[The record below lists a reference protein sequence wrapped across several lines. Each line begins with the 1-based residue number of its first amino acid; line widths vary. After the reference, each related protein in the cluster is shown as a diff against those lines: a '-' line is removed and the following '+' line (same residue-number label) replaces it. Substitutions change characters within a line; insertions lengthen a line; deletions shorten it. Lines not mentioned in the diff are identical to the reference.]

1 MTKLGAGSRLGP
13 YEILNEVGAGG
24 MGVVYRARD
33 TRLGREV
40 AVKVLAVSLADSVE
54 AVRRFEFEARAAGA
68 LDHPNVMTVH
78 DVGSFEG
85 APYLVCELLAGE
97 TLRRRLERGRLPVV
111 KAREY
116 GMQIASALAVAHEK
130 GIVHRDL
137 KPENVFVT
145 ADDRIKILDF
155 GIAKLLPPPAV
166 VQTGEGALA
175 PAEIKTQTGALLG
188 TPSYMAPE
196 QIRGRPSDQR
206 SDIFAF
212 GLTLYEMLAGRRAF
226 TGASI
231 YETGYAVLSAEP
243 AEIPGLPAP
252 LARIIHRC
260 LRKEPAE
267 RYQSARELELD
278 LKEMALPGGGNT
290 RPALRPGGAIAPPAA
305 PPARVTKNA
314 RLFAGMP
321 LVRGPMRTAIA
332 VALLLAI
339 AGGALFALRRRKSSG
354 PSFQQVTFRHGV
366 VWSARFAQDSV
377 SIVYS
382 AAWDGKPVQ
391 SHTAVAGRPESR
403 TLNLPAA
410 RVLAVSPAGEL
421 AVLLEGDSESLDYMR
436 LGTLARVPFAGGS
449 PRELLTH
456 VRAADWD
463 PRSGDLV
470 VVHEVEGKNRV
481 EFPPGNVLYSCDGW
495 ISHARISPQGRIAVL
510 EHPYYG
516 ETRGTVVLVDPQD
529 KAATPL
535 TPVLGGAMGLA
546 WSPQGDEIWFS
557 GGDTSQSAGVRAVTL
572 DGRQRLVLQTPGSVM
587 LHDVAR
593 DGRILVS
600 RETWRNWIRGL
611 PPGAKEERDLSWL
624 DYSVARDLSADG
636 RRLLFFEAG
645 EGGGELF
652 SAFVRVMDGSPPVEL
667 GPGYALSLTEDG
679 AWALMGSIK
688 DPSQLVLV
696 PTGPGQSRAIQL
708 AVAAIAE
715 ARWFPGGKA
724 ILVTAREKATGQLR
738 LFIADAESGRLRPIT
753 EPGLPGQ
760 EVVLRPVSPDGKRVL
775 ARRHEGY
782 FVYPVD
788 GGQPSPVQGL
798 RNGQIPIGWHESGR
812 SLLIREPGLPAKVSR
827 LDLADWTQRAWRQFM
842 PRDPGGVSD
851 VPWIYFGS
859 GVASD
864 AYVYSYHQILS
875 DLYVVRGMN

>member
-1 MTKLGAGSRLGP
+1 
-13 YEILNEVGAGG
+13 
-24 MGVVYRARD
+24 
-33 TRLGREV
+33 
-40 AVKVLAVSLADSVE
+40 
-54 AVRRFEFEARAAGA
+54 
-68 LDHPNVMTVH
+68 MTVH

-97 TLRRRLERGRLPVV
+97 TLRRRLERGPLPVLKV
-111 KAREY
+111 REY

-137 KPENVFVT
+137 KPENLFVT

-166 VQTGEGALA
+166 VQAGEGALA
-175 PAEIKTQTGALLG
+175 PAEIKTQTGAILG
-188 TPSYMAPE
+188 TPEYMAPE
-196 QIRGRPSDQR
+196 QVRGRTADQR

-243 AEIPGLPAP
+243 AEIPELPAP

-267 RYQSARELELD
+267 RYQSVLELELE
-278 LKEMALPGGGNT
+278 LKEMVLPGGGNT
-290 RPALRPGGAIAPPAA
+290 RPVPRQGGATTQPAA
-305 PPARVTKNA
+305 SREHVAKSATPGRFV
-314 RLFAGMP
+314 GMP

-339 AGGALFALRRRKSSG
+339 AGGALFAIRRRKSADA
-354 PSFQQVTFRHGV
+354 SFQQVTFRHGV
-366 VWSARFAQDSV
+366 VWSARFAQDGE

-403 TLNLPAA
+403 TLDVPAA

-421 AVLLEGDSESLDYMR
+421 AVLLERDSESLDYMR
-436 LGTLARVPFAGGS
+436 LGTLARVFAGGS

-516 ETRGTVVLVDPQD
+516 ETRGVVVLVDPQD
-529 KAATPL
+529 KAARPL
-535 TPVLGGAMGLA
+535 TPELGGAMGLA

-572 DGRQRLVLQTPGSVM
+572 DGLQRLVLHTPGSFM

-600 RETWRNWIRGL
+600 HETWRNRIRGL
-611 PPGAKEERDLSWL
+611 SPGAKEERDLSWL

-645 EGGGELF
+645 EGGGALF
-652 SAFVRVMDGSPPVEL
+652 SAFVRAMDGSPPVEL

-708 AVAAIAE
+708 PVAAIAE
-715 ARWFPGGKA
+715 ARWFPGGNA
-724 ILVTAREKATGQLR
+724 ILVTAREKASGQLR

-782 FVYPVD
+782 FVYRVD
-788 GGQPSPVQGL
+788 GGEPSPVQGL
-798 RNGQIPIGWHESGR
+798 RHGQIPIGWHESGR

-842 PRDPGGVSD
+842 PPDPGGVSD
-851 VPWIYFGS
+851 VPWMYFGS

-864 AYVYSYHQILS
+864 AYIYSYHQILS
-875 DLYVVRGMN
+875 DLYVVRGMK